1 MATLSMWWG
10 VQIMAILLAF
20 IPFLFMIGLIVFV
33 IRKVSNKGINS
44 KSSPQ
49 PIRLFFQYAL
59 TLGLFITFTVGLS
72 GLLGKVLGASEVVVA
87 DKTSLASNLAFVVVS
102 GPLLAW
108 LILWLK
114 KSIARNPHDATG
126 FVPTLFATIAAI
138 TSLLVFLS
146 AAVSTANEFI
156 DGSSSVGNA
165 SARAIVWGIALVA
178 VLRVSNSVIP
188 KEDFRIQ
195 YFVGSL
201 ITAIAAIVGLIKI
214 LGDLFAAIL
223 AQPIFVGTQSQALIS
238 TDGNSFDGFITLAIS
253 AALWFYYWVK
263 NANTKSDETV
273 WLLYVF
279 VAGVGGSLVLG
290 LTSLTN
296 TLYQV
301 FVWFIGNPTTQVA
314 SDHFSGIHIS
324 AASAI
329 VGLLAWWYHR
339 SVLPVESTRS
349 ETQRVYEYLVA
360 AISLVASTVGLA
372 IIIVAV
378 IEALSLSVI
387 VGDNATNTLIG
398 AGTVILVS
406 GPVWL
411 RFWRQIQ
418 RHAKDAPDE
427 ELASPIRRIYL
438 FLLFGVGGIVSI
450 VSLITIVFQIFNGIL
465 SSTLGN
471 ATLNEMRFALG
482 ILISTGIVA
491 AYHWEIY
498 RHEKEVEVSFGV
510 VTKSVVL
517 VGPADPDVVSKIKLA
532 TGAHVILWQRT
543 DTADISWSSE
553 QVIELVK
560 QTEGEQLLV
569 IMGATGLTAIPVAH

>member
-1 MATLSMWWG
+1 MS
-10 VQIMAILLAF
+10 ILLAF
-20 IPFLFMIGLIVFV
+20 VPFLLMIGLIVFV
-33 IRKVSNKGINS
+33 VRKASNKGVNS

-49 PIRLFFQYAL
+49 PVRLFFQYAL
-59 TLGLFITFTVGLS
+59 TLGLFITFTVGLA
-72 GLLGKVLGASEVVVA
+72 GLLGKVLGAGTDVVP
-87 DKTSLASNLAFVVVS
+87 DQTSLASNLAFVVVS

-114 KSIARNPHDATG
+114 KSIARNPLDAAG
-126 FVPTLFATIAAI
+126 FVPTFFATIAAV

-146 AAVSTANEFI
+146 SAIATANNLI
-156 DGSSSVGNA
+156 DGATSVGYS

-178 VLRVSNSVIP
+178 VLRISNAVIP
-188 KEDFRIQ
+188 NEDFRIQ

-214 LGDLFAAIL
+214 LSSLFAAIL
-223 AQPIFVGTQSQALIS
+223 SQLFFAGDKFQAMVS
-238 TDGNSFDGFITLAIS
+238 TADRSFDGFVILVFAG
-253 AALWFYYWVK
+253 ALWFYYWVK
-263 NANTKSDETV
+263 NANTKTNETM

-290 LTSLTN
+290 LTSLTI

-301 FVWFIGNPTTQVA
+301 FVWFIGNPTTQIA
-314 SDHFSGIHIS
+314 SDHFNGIHTS

-329 VGLLAWWYHR
+329 VGLLVWWYHK

-349 ETQRVYEYLVA
+349 ETQRVYEYLVS
-360 AISLVASTVGLA
+360 AISLVASAVGLA
-372 IIIVAV
+372 IIIVAL
-378 IEALSLSVI
+378 IEALSLSII

-398 AGTVILVS
+398 AATVILVS

-411 RFWRQIQ
+411 RFWNRIQ
-418 RHAKDAPDE
+418 RLAKDSPE
-427 ELASPIRRIYL
+427 QELASPIRRIYL

-482 ILISTGIVA
+482 ILVSTGIVA

-498 RHEKEVEVSFGV
+498 RHEKEVEVSFGI
-510 VTKSVVL
+510 VTKSVIL
-517 VGPADPDVVSKIKLA
+517 VGPLDPEVISQLKLA
-532 TGAHVILWQRT
+532 TGAHVTLWQRT
-543 DTADISWSSE
+543 DVSDVLWPTE
-553 QVIELVK
+553 EVIELVK
-560 QTEGEQLLV
+560 KTESEQILV
-569 IMGATGLTAIPVAH
+569 ILGATGLTAIPVTH